1 MIQRLALQSYHL
13 PGNSWCQDWCQFMM
27 NNHPILGICCHHSL
41 HPIGAFTRV
50 VALCGTF
57 LFGLVV
63 TNCFYLFYL
72 WNPRFNQ
79 PFVTFDDYNIT
90 TGLLLLWTV
99 GGSLHTMYN
108 LLMWHIAACACCRT
122 GGFCESI
129 ACCPSFG
136 KHLLRYFVLI
146 VLMFGVTIVL
156 MRVAVTN
163 AEEVATDDD
172 ETGGSFN
179 IMPEDDVRLRVDS
192 AQEFQFVL
200 GFVVEMALSLILYYP
215 IGVTV
220 LFSGILGCGRIPI
233 LGGRPAQVEAEER
246 RCQQQGVNDI
256 ENDSSPAARRRKQNE
271 LRNELRALRMKEQ
284 RGGRSNT
291 TRSTSTDTSL

>member
-1 MIQRLALQSYHL
+1 
-13 PGNSWCQDWCQFMM
+13 
-27 NNHPILGICCHHSL
+27 
-41 HPIGAFTRV
+41 
-50 VALCGTF
+50 
-57 LFGLVV
+57 
-63 TNCFYLFYL
+63 
-72 WNPRFNQ
+72 
-79 PFVTFDDYNIT
+79 
-90 TGLLLLWTV
+90 
-99 GGSLHTMYN
+99 
-108 LLMWHIAACACCRT
+108 
-122 GGFCESI
+122 
-129 ACCPSFG
+129 
-136 KHLLRYFVLI
+136 
-146 VLMFGVTIVL
+146 MFGVTIVL

-163 AEEVATDDD
+163 AEDVATDDD

-215 IGVTV
+215 IGVTI

-246 RCQQQGVNDI
+246 RCQQQGVDDI